1 MCINI
6 YPTGYPTG
14 VYYIK
19 KKKKGK
25 EKEKEI
31 TPVEITVITRGVSVW
46 PLEGKNRCCS
56 PRGRPFI
63 QRGRDQR
70 AAGNGSLR
78 RLL

>member
-1 MCINI
+1 MIEVDDRLGSKI
-6 YPTGYPTG
+6 KK
-14 VYYIK
+14 K